1 MLFILDDLFGVTL
14 WGENLF
20 RRVLHHLSNNNYN
33 CKKKIVIH
41 RINSL
46 LSFHEIQGLN
56 QLKLPNRERLNTST
70 LAKYEGNYSKKS
82 TLYFNDLNEST
93 QTYLLSIGER
103 LKPIFEAQVQ
113 EPLEMGESDFKAMII
128 RYEGK
133 EAKFG
138 MHYDTEH
145 PNCYRA
151 LILYRGE
158 GIVPPFCYVD
168 QELVKVHLQ
177 PGDGIF
183 FKGTQT
189 YHGVY
194 PSGDDSTVRYMLG
207 FQYKKKGAKEKKSL
221 CSELRNETYWG
232 ILYLFLPYFIYY
244 HILTLVDTLLRHR
257 LKYKLQAGYVISLL
271 CILMSYCY
279 SNEYGTKI
287 VHSVESI
294 LRFYAVLLLFT
305 FNFQL
310 SFLLLGYF
318 MITEMMKSKYNP
330 SEYIYARTP

>member
-1 MLFILDDLFGVTL
+1 M
-14 WGENLF
+14 
-20 RRVLHHLSNNNYN
+20 
-33 CKKKIVIH
+33 
-41 RINSL
+41 
-46 LSFHEIQGLN
+46 
-56 QLKLPNRERLNTST
+56 
-70 LAKYEGNYSKKS
+70 
-82 TLYFNDLNEST
+82 
-93 QTYLLSIGER
+93 
-103 LKPIFEAQVQ
+103 KPIFEAQVQ

-168 QELVKVHLQ
+168 QDLVKVHLQ

-207 FQYKKKGAKEKKSL
+207 FQYKKKGTKEKKSL

-232 ILYLFLPYFIYY
+232 ILYLFLPYFLYY
-244 HILTLVDTLLRHR
+244 HGLTLLDTLLSRR
-257 LKYKLQAGYVISLL
+257 LKSNRIQHLGYIVALVCVLL
-271 CILMSYCY
+271 SYQC
-279 SNEYGTKI
+279 SNQFGTQI

-294 LRFYAVLLLFT
+294 LRFYVVLLLFT
-305 FNFQL
+305 FKPKL

-330 SEYIYARTP
+330 SEFI